1 METHY
6 VQAKIINKCQ
16 QVKHPEI
23 YSTGL
28 NYNVKTIIQ
37 TALYI
42 LAEQFQY
49 QWLMMLKTQLTLHV
63 QNSGKLEFNPC

>member
-1 METHY
+1 MYY
-6 VQAKIINKCQ
+6 VQAQIINKCQ
-16 QVKHPEI
+16 QVNHPEI

-28 NYNVKTIIQ
+28 NYNVKTITQ

-49 QWLMMLKTQLTLHV
+49 QWIMVLETQLTLHV

>member
-1 METHY
+1 MEAHY

-28 NYNVKTIIQ
+28 DYNVKTITQ
-37 TALYI
+37 TAPYI
-42 LAEQFQY
+42 LVEHFQY
-49 QWLMMLKTQLTLHV
+49 QCLMMLKTTDLTWA
-63 QNSGKLEFNPC
+63 KLWKDGI

>member
-28 NYNVKTIIQ
+28 NYNVKTITQ
-37 TALYI
+37 TALYF
-42 LAEQFQY
+42 LVEQFQY
-49 QWLMMLKTQLTLHV
+49 QCLMMLKPSDLTCA
-63 QNSGKLEFNPC
+63 KLWKARI